1 VVTGVKPGHEL
12 DYGYYS
18 YAYAATPRA

>member
-1 VVTGVKPGHEL
+1 VTGVKPGHEL

-18 YAYAATPRA
+18 YAYASPAR